1 MTSRGR
7 QWLEGRIRALSEI
20 TAAVKPRLPGEILG
34 VKIDVEDEGRFVYE
48 FDVLTPEGKLKEVDV
63 DAKTAEILGID
74 DED

>member
-1 MTSRGR
+1 M
-7 QWLEGRIRALSEI
+7 LEGRIRALSEI
-20 TAAVKPRLPGEILG
+20 AAAVKPRLPGEILG